1 MPDRV
6 EFEGRLGVP
15 VGAELAPR
23 VRELQ
28 AVVDRALDDG
38 EPPCELVWEGGAF
51 APGETAPDHPWA
63 ATVRGALRDEAG
75 AAPLA
80 GVPWGADMRLFT
92 ARGIPAVM
100 VGTTGI
106 ERAHAVDEYV
116 ALDELGTRRADDRP
130 RGAALAAG
138 VTSDGSLKLSAGSHH
153 SGSAAGRAVRRSAA

>member
-1 MPDRV
+1 M
-6 EFEGRLGVP
+6 
-15 VGAELAPR
+15 
-23 VRELQ
+23 
-28 AVVDRALDDG
+28 DRALDDG

-51 APGETAPDHPWA
+51 APGETPGDHPWA
-63 ATVRGALRDEAG
+63 QTVRGALRDEVG

-116 ALDELGTRRADDRP
+116 SLDRAGERRENDHP
-130 RGAALAAG
+130 RGAALRDSHVGFAVTEAA
-138 VTSDGSLKLSAGSHH
+138 VLA
-153 SGSAAGRAVRRSAA
+153 SGSVLGSQTVT